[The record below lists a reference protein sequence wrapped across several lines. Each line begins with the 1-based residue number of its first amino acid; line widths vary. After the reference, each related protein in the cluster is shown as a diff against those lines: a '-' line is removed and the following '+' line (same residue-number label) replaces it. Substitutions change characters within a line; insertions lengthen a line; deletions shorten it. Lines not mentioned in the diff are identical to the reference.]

1 MVYLGISWYYMK
13 TTGQGGY
20 METKMVVIKGFPVH
34 LDRMAKVQAAL
45 EGISFKALV
54 IKALEKYIDSES
66 WDAKIRKAFTED
78 KGEIERLIKEG
89 ARKK

>member
-1 MVYLGISWYYMK
+1 
-13 TTGQGGY
+13 

-54 IKALEKYIDSES
+54 IKALEKYIGSES
-66 WDAKIRKAFTED
+66 WDAKISKALTED
-78 KGEIERLIKEG
+78 TEEIERLIKEG
-89 ARKK
+89 AKKK

>member
-1 MVYLGISWYYMK
+1 
-13 TTGQGGY
+13 

-54 IKALEKYIDSES
+54 IKALEKYIGSES
-66 WDAKIRKAFTED
+66 WDAKIRKALTED
-78 KGEIERLIKEG
+78 TEEIESLIREG

>member
-1 MVYLGISWYYMK
+1 
-13 TTGQGGY
+13 

-78 KGEIERLIKEG
+78 KEEIERLIKERLIKEG
-89 ARKK
+89 AKKK

>member
-1 MVYLGISWYYMK
+1 
-13 TTGQGGY
+13 

-54 IKALEKYIDSES
+54 IKALEKYIGSES
-66 WDAKIRKAFTED
+66 WDAKIKKALSPEHKKRMVEF
-78 KGEIERLIKEG
+78 IKEE
-89 ARKK
+89 ANRRKEGGDS

>member
-1 MVYLGISWYYMK
+1 
-13 TTGQGGY
+13 

-54 IKALEKYIDSES
+54 IKALEKYIGSES
-66 WDAKIRKAFTED
+66 WDAKIRKALTED
-78 KGEIERLIKEG
+78 TEEIERIIKEG
-89 ARKK
+89 AKKK

>member
-1 MVYLGISWYYMK
+1 
-13 TTGQGGY
+13 

-54 IKALEKYIDSES
+54 IKALEKYIGSES
-66 WDAKIRKAFTED
+66 WDAKIRKALTED
-78 KGEIERLIKEG
+78 TEEIESLIREG
-89 ARKK
+89 AKKK

>member
-1 MVYLGISWYYMK
+1 
-13 TTGQGGY
+13 
-20 METKMVVIKGFPVH
+20 METKMIVIKGFPVH

-54 IKALEKYIDSES
+54 IKALEKYIGSES
-66 WDAKIRKAFTED
+66 WDAKIRKALTED
-78 KGEIERLIKEG
+78 TEEIESLIREG

>member
-1 MVYLGISWYYMK
+1 
-13 TTGQGGY
+13 

-54 IKALEKYIDSES
+54 IKALVKYIGSES

-78 KGEIERLIKEG
+78 TEEIERLIKEG
-89 ARKK
+89 AKKK

>member
-1 MVYLGISWYYMK
+1 MK
-13 TTGQGGY
+13 TAGQGGY

-66 WDAKIRKAFTED
+66 WDAEIRKAFTED
-78 KGEIERLIKEG
+78 REEITSLIKEG
-89 ARKK
+89 AKKK

>member
-1 MVYLGISWYYMK
+1 
-13 TTGQGGY
+13 

-54 IKALEKYIDSES
+54 IKALEKYIGSES
-66 WDAKIRKAFTED
+66 WDAKIRKALTED
-78 KGEIERLIKEG
+78 TEEIERLIKEG

>member
-1 MVYLGISWYYMK
+1 
-13 TTGQGGY
+13 

-66 WDAKIRKAFTED
+66 WDAKIRKAFTE
-78 KGEIERLIKEG
+78 KEQKRN
-89 ARKK
+89 RKRGGDLNGNPRGMSYLPSTDREGCHV

>member
-1 MVYLGISWYYMK
+1 
-13 TTGQGGY
+13 

-54 IKALEKYIDSES
+54 IKALEKYIGSES
-66 WDAKIRKAFTED
+66 WDAKIRKALTED
-78 KGEIERLIKEG
+78 TEEIERLIKEG
-89 ARKK
+89 AKKK

>member
-1 MVYLGISWYYMK
+1 
-13 TTGQGGY
+13 

-66 WDAKIRKAFTED
+66 WDAKIRKALTED
-78 KGEIERLIKEG
+78 TEEIESLIREG

>member
-1 MVYLGISWYYMK
+1 
-13 TTGQGGY
+13 

-54 IKALEKYIDSES
+54 IKALVKYIGSES
-66 WDAKIRKAFTED
+66 WDAKIRKALTED
-78 KGEIERLIKEG
+78 TEEIERLIKEG
-89 ARKK
+89 AKKK

>member
-1 MVYLGISWYYMK
+1 
-13 TTGQGGY
+13 

-54 IKALEKYIDSES
+54 IKALEKYIGSES
-66 WDAKIRKAFTED
+66 WDEKIRKALTED
-78 KGEIERLIKEG
+78 TEEIERLIKEG
-89 ARKK
+89 AKKK

>member
-1 MVYLGISWYYMK
+1 
-13 TTGQGGY
+13 

-54 IKALEKYIDSES
+54 IKALEKYIGSES
-66 WDAKIRKAFTED
+66 WDAKIRKALTED
-78 KGEIERLIKEG
+78 TEEIKSLIKEG
-89 ARKK
+89 AKKK